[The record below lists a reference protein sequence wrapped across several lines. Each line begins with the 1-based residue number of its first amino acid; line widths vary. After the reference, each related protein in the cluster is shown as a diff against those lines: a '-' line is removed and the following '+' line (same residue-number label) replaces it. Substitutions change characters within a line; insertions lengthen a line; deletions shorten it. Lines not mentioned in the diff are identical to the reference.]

1 MSRTRVKP
9 WLAVAAGVF
18 CIGWGGNQFTPML
31 IEYVHRAGYSR
42 VDVDVLLGAYVLGLI
57 PGLLVAAAMSNRYG
71 RRPLM
76 IAGLISSAVGSL
88 ILATGELGGFPALF
102 VGRLLCGL
110 SVGVAMAV
118 GSTWIAELSAP
129 PYDSAAAGAGARR
142 ASIWLSL
149 GLAIGPLCS
158 GVLAQ
163 FAPLP
168 LTLTYLVQAALCA
181 PALWLVRYRTVETRA
196 ARVSGDLL
204 SQLRVPAA
212 THRRFV
218 RVVAPMA
225 PWVFGSAAIAY
236 AIVPALVADRLG
248 SWALLYTAGLTVLTL
263 ACGVLVQPVA
273 RRLDDHSSAR
283 AVVVSMVL
291 MSAGVFAAV
300 ATAVTRSPAVA
311 VLVAMLLGSAY
322 GIAIVSGLLEIQR
335 IAKPH
340 ELAGVSG
347 VYYSLAYVGFLLPAV
362 LAALA
367 HYVSYPAML
376 TVVGLLAAACTVIC
390 AAGWSKHLPARA

>member
-1 MSRTRVKP
+1 MSRARVTP

-76 IAGLISSAVGSL
+76 VAGLISSALGSL

-129 PYDSAAAGAGARR
+129 PYDTAATGAGARR

-158 GVLAQ
+158 GLLAQ

-181 PALWLVRYRTVETRA
+181 PALWLVLTRTVETRG

-300 ATAVTRSPAVA
+300 ATAVTRSPAIA

-335 IAKPH
+335 IAEPH

-376 TVVGLLAAACTVIC
+376 TVVGLLAAVCTVIC